1 MIAQEKYENGYV
13 LPPGAIYKPKV
24 SRGNKEGIYKIVN
37 ENGDVLAKLKFTNDK
52 LNGICIFYEN
62 NEMKEKVPYKN
73 NTIDGWALFY
83 DNNKEK
89 QRILYQEG
97 IIKRKLELQDGLQD
111 YWRESDVSTN
121 SCLGVFKFNTIYQKN
136 GIGYKFV
143 NNSIQSV
150 IEYQNDQEYRTLKE
164 FDNNNMIEYDKN
176 GEKIYEGGYENDI
189 NKDYP
194 RNGEGRE
201 YNGGMMLYLGDWIN
215 NKKEG
220 NGRSFINGNVLYS
233 GNWLNDVPDGEGRLM
248 DEEGNMKYQGQWVKG
263 QFFISG
269 IDWYD
274 YPSKTIIQKSI
285 DNSMNNL
292 NGTSIPINSLQSTP
306 NINPLSSSITSGQPQ
321 SIIYN
326 QNGMDISRSIDINS
340 IPQNITSSVIMT
352 PANYPQNMITT
363 MNTPQTY
370 VMSSNNAYVIPSTM
384 INQQVGIPD
393 SMTVAKPVVVS
404 ADPVSYQT
412 VPNSQQS
419 QEVMKFNKKGDTKKK
434 MICIIVTVCIILL
447 LLIAGIITLVWYNQ
461 TPTVTISSMK
471 ELENLDWRVGELT
484 VASNSFNDLDDTS
497 FVLKNYERLTK
508 ITIQDGSCKKVRTFL
523 LNQLPALNTVLIGK
537 ECFNNIPDWQT
548 TVTPDQGASA
558 EVSDCNSLQI
568 LSMGSGSFV
577 AYMGIKLNSIII
589 V

>member
-143 NNSIQSV
+143 NNSIRSV

-176 GEKIYEGGYENDI
+176 GEKIYEGGYENDL
-189 NKDYP
+189 NKEYP

-220 NGRSFINGNVLYS
+220 NGRSFLNGKILYS
-233 GNWLNDVPDGEGRLM
+233 GNWLNDIPDGEGRLM

-274 YPSKTIIQKSI
+274 YPSKTIIQKPI

-306 NINPLSSSITSGQPQ
+306 
-321 SIIYN
+321 SIIPL
-326 QNGMDISRSIDINS
+326 QVS
-340 IPQNITSSVIMT
+340 QNIPPTVIVS
-352 PANYPQNMITT
+352 PFVYPPGYTL
-363 MNTPQTY
+363 PPD
-370 VMSSNNAYVIPSTM
+370 VI
-384 INQQVGIPD
+384 
-393 SMTVAKPVVVS
+393 
-404 ADPVSYQT
+404 
-412 VPNSQQS
+412 SQQS
-419 QEVMKFNKKGDTKKK
+419 QEVKNLNKKGDTKKK
-434 MICIIVTVCIILL
+434 MIWTIVIASVVLL

-461 TPTVTISSMK
+461 APTITIPSIK
-471 ELENLDWRVGELT
+471 ELENLDWRVGKLVIPT
-484 VASNSFNDLDDTS
+484 NSFNGFDDTS
-497 FVLKNYERLTK
+497 FIVKNFERLTK
-508 ITIQDGSCKKVRTFL
+508 ITIHDGSCKKVRTFL
-523 LNQLPALNTVLIGK
+523 LNQLPALTSVIIGK
-537 ECFNNIPDWQT
+537 ECFNNIPDWT
-548 TVTPDQGASA
+548 TAITPDQGASA

-568 LSMGSGSFV
+568 LSMGAGSFV
-577 AYMGIKLNSIII
+577 AYGGIKLNSILIL
-589 V
+589 

>member
-121 SCLGVFKFNTIYQKN
+121 SCLGVFKFDNNYHKN

-176 GEKIYEGGYENDI
+176 GEKIYEGGYENDL
-189 NKDYP
+189 NKEYP

-306 NINPLSSSITSGQPQ
+306 SIVPLSSSMTSGQPQ

-326 QNGMDISRSIDINS
+326 QNGMNLSRSIDITN
-340 IPQNITSSVIMT
+340 IPQNIPSSVIMA
-352 PANYPQNMITT
+352 PANYPQA
-363 MNTPQTY
+363 Y

-412 VPNSQQS
+412 VPNSQQL

-484 VASNSFNDLDDTS
+484 VASNSFNDVDDTS
-497 FVLKNYERLTK
+497 FIVKDFKRLTK

-523 LNQLPALNTVLIGK
+523 LNQLPALTSVLIGI
-537 ECFNNIPDWQT
+537 ECFNNLPNWGTEI
-548 TVTPDQGASA
+548 VLDQGTSA

-568 LSMGSGSFV
+568 LSMDAGSFV
-577 AYMGIKLNSIII
+577 AYNGIKLNSILIL
-589 V
+589 

>member
-1 MIAQEKYENGYV
+1 MSPEILQC
-13 LPPGAIYKPKV
+13 
-24 SRGNKEGIYKIVN
+24 RGNKEGIYKIVN

-121 SCLGVFKFNTIYQKN
+121 SYLGVFKFDNNYYKN

-164 FDNNNMIEYDKN
+164 FENNNMIEYDKN
-176 GEKIYEGGYENDI
+176 GEKIYEGGYENDL
-189 NKDYP
+189 NKEYP

-233 GNWLNDVPDGEGRLM
+233 GNWLNDIPDGEGRLM
-248 DEEGNMKYQGQWVKG
+248 DEEGNMKYQGNWVKG

-274 YPSKTIIQKSI
+274 YPSKTIIQKPI

-292 NGTSIPINSLQSTP
+292 NGTSISINSLQSTP
-306 NINPLSSSITSGQPQ
+306 SIVPLSSSMTSGQTQ
-321 SIIYN
+321 GMIYN
-326 QNGMDISRSIDINS
+326 QNGMNLSRSIDITNIPQS
-340 IPQNITSSVIMT
+340 IPSSVIMT

-419 QEVMKFNKKGDTKKK
+419 QEVMKLNKKGDTKKK

-461 TPTVTISSMK
+461 TPSITISSIK

-484 VASNSFNDLDDTS
+484 VAANSFNDLDDTS
-497 FVLKNYERLTK
+497 FIVKDFKRLTK

-523 LNQLPALNTVLIGK
+523 LNQLPALTTVLIGI
-537 ECFNNIPDWQT
+537 ECFNNLPNWRTEI
-548 TVTPDQGASA
+548 VLDQGASA

-568 LSMGSGSFV
+568 LSMGAGSFV
-577 AYMGIKLNSIII
+577 AYGGIKLNSIII
-589 V
+589 L

>member
-13 LPPGAIYKPKV
+13 LPPGAIYKPRVPK
-24 SRGNKEGIYKIVN
+24 GNKEGIFKIVN

-52 LNGICIFYEN
+52 LNGICIFYEDN
-62 NEMKEKVPYKN
+62 KIKEKIPYKN
-73 NTIDGWALFY
+73 NVIDGWALFY

-143 NNSIQSV
+143 NNSIRSV

-164 FDNNNMIEYDKN
+164 FENNNMIEYDKN

-189 NKDYP
+189 SKDYP

-220 NGRSFINGNVLYS
+220 NGRSFLNGKILYS
-233 GNWLNDVPDGEGRLM
+233 GNWLNDIPDGEGRLM

-274 YPSKTIIQKSI
+274 YPSKTIIQKPI
-285 DNSMNNL
+285 DNTMNNL
-292 NGTSIPINSLQSTP
+292 NGISIPLNSLQSTP
-306 NINPLSSSITSGQPQ
+306 SIVPLSSSMASGQTQ
-321 SIIYN
+321 GMIYN
-326 QNGMDISRSIDINS
+326 QNGMTLSNSIDINN

-352 PANYPQNMITT
+352 PANYPPNMIS
-363 MNTPQTY
+363 MNTPQTF
-370 VMSSNNAYVIPSTM
+370 VMPSNNAYVIPSNM
-384 INQQVGIPD
+384 INQQGYIPD
-393 SMTVAKPVVVS
+393 SMTVAKPVIVS
-404 ADPVSYQT
+404 ANPVSYNT
-412 VPNSQQS
+412 TSPP
-419 QEVMKFNKKGDTKKK
+419 QETMKFNKKGDTKKK
-434 MICIIVTVCIILL
+434 MIYIIVAVCIILL

-461 TPTVTISSMK
+461 TPSITISSIK

-484 VASNSFNDLDDTS
+484 VSPNSFNDLDDTS
-497 FVLKNYERLTK
+497 FIVKNFERLTK

-523 LNQLPALNTVLIGK
+523 LNQLPALTSVIIGK
-537 ECFNNIPDWQT
+537 ECFNNLPDWGT
-548 TVTPDQGASA
+548 EIALDRSASA
-558 EVSDCNSLQI
+558 EVSDCQSLQV
-568 LSMGSGSFV
+568 LSMDSGSFV
-577 AYMGIKLNSIII
+577 AYGGIKLNSILIL
-589 V
+589 

>member
-1 MIAQEKYENGYV
+1 MIAQEKYEKGYS
-13 LPPGAIYKPKV
+13 LPPGYAFENNKYPYGKTGIFYVVNKKNNSEIKAVLSYK
-24 SRGNKEGIYKIVN
+24 SG
-37 ENGDVLAKLKFTNDK
+37 K

-62 NEMKEKVPYKN
+62 NEIKEKVPYKN
-73 NTIDGWALFY
+73 NAIDGWALFY

-121 SCLGVFKFNTIYQKN
+121 SCLGVFKFDNNYHKN

-176 GEKIYEGGYENDI
+176 GEKIYEGGYENDL
-189 NKDYP
+189 NKEYP

-233 GNWLNDVPDGEGRLM
+233 GNWLNDIPDGEGRLM

-274 YPSKTIIQKSI
+274 YPSKTIIQKPI

-306 NINPLSSSITSGQPQ
+306 NINPLSSSMTSGQPQ

-326 QNGMDISRSIDINS
+326 QNGMDLSRPIDINS
-340 IPQNITSSVIMT
+340 IPQNIPSSVIMT
-352 PANYPQNMITT
+352 PANYPQA
-363 MNTPQTY
+363 Y
-370 VMSSNNAYVIPSTM
+370 VISSNNAYVIPSTM
-384 INQQVGIPD
+384 INQQGRIPS
-393 SMTVAKPVVVS
+393 SMSMNQPVFVT
-404 ADPVSYQT
+404 ADPMICQSGSTLPRAT
-412 VPNSQQS
+412 V
-419 QEVMKFNKKGDTKKK
+419 KFNKKGDTKKK
-434 MICIIVTVCIILL
+434 MIWLIVIVSIILL

-461 TPTVTISSMK
+461 APTITISSIK
-471 ELENLDWRVGELT
+471 ELENLDWRVGALVIPT
-484 VASNSFNDLDDTS
+484 NSFNGFDDTS
-497 FVLKNYERLTK
+497 FIVKNFERLTK
-508 ITIQDGSCKKVRTFL
+508 ITIQDGSCKKVQTFL
-523 LNQLPALNTVLIGK
+523 LNQLPALTSVIIGK
-537 ECFNNIPDWQT
+537 ECFNNEPNWGADITLDRS
-548 TVTPDQGASA
+548 ASA
-558 EVSDCNSLQI
+558 EVSDCKSLQI
-568 LSMGSGSFV
+568 LTVDAGSFV
-577 AYMGIKLNSIII
+577 AYGGIKLNSILIL
-589 V
+589 

>member
-13 LPPGAIYKPKV
+13 LPPGAMYKPRV
-24 SRGNKEGIYKIVN
+24 SKGNKEGIFKIVN

-52 LNGICIFYEN
+52 LNGICIFYEDN
-62 NEMKEKVPYKN
+62 KIKEKVPYKN
-73 NTIDGWALFY
+73 NAIDGWALFY

-121 SCLGVFKFNTIYQKN
+121 SCLGVFKFDNNYYKN

-143 NNSIQSV
+143 NNSIRSV

-164 FDNNNMIEYDKN
+164 FENNNMIEYDKN

-220 NGRSFINGNVLYS
+220 NGRSFLNGKILYS
-233 GNWLNDVPDGEGRLM
+233 GNWLNDIPDGEGRLM

-274 YPSKTIIQKSI
+274 YPSKTIIQKPI
-285 DNSMNNL
+285 DNSMNDVY
-292 NGTSIPINSLQSTP
+292 GTSIPLNSLQSTP
-306 NINPLSSSITSGQPQ
+306 NIVPLSSSMASGQTQ
-321 SIIYN
+321 GMIYN
-326 QNGMDISRSIDINS
+326 QNGMTLSNSININN

-352 PANYPQNMITT
+352 PANYPPNMIS
-363 MNTPQTY
+363 MNTPQTF
-370 VMSSNNAYVIPSTM
+370 VMPSNNAYVIPSNM
-384 INQQVGIPD
+384 INQQGYIPD
-393 SMTVAKPVVVS
+393 SMTVAKPVIVS
-404 ADPVSYQT
+404 ANPVSYDTTSQT
-412 VPNSQQS
+412 QQI
-419 QEVMKFNKKGDTKKK
+419 MKLNKKGDTKKK
-434 MICIIVTVCIILL
+434 TIWIIVTAFIILL

-461 TPTVTISSMK
+461 TPSITISSIK
-471 ELENLDWRVGELT
+471 ELENLDWRVGKLVIPT
-484 VASNSFNDLDDTS
+484 NSFNGFDDTS
-497 FVLKNYERLTK
+497 FIVKNFERLTK
-508 ITIQDGSCKKVRTFL
+508 ITIHDGSCKKVRTFL
-523 LNQLPALNTVLIGK
+523 LNQLPALTSVIIGK
-537 ECFNNIPDWQT
+537 ECFNDLIEWTTTIPLDRS
-548 TVTPDQGASA
+548 ASA
-558 EVSDCNSLQI
+558 EISDCQSLQV
-568 LSMGSGSFV
+568 LTVDACSFV
-577 AYMGIKLNSIII
+577 AYGGIKLNSILIL
-589 V
+589 